1 MAVLIFNSSTIKS
14 CLTKS
19 LLTTVSLFGSSI
31 LAYIV
36 GLVSLNRLSFAIS
49 KIPSLL
55 SKDEGCGG
63 FNKFPM
69 PHKPPTVM
77 KEMAIIAIMLF
88 RIIFLLITPYFQ
100 FDQEIDGRKV
110 RYAILQTR
118 VASLDE
124 GGNDS
129 LKYAL

>member
-1 MAVLIFNSSTIKS
+1 
-14 CLTKS
+14 
-19 LLTTVSLFGSSI
+19 
-31 LAYIV
+31 
-36 GLVSLNRLSFAIS
+36 
-49 KIPSLL
+49 
-55 SKDEGCGG
+55 
-63 FNKFPM
+63 M

-129 LKYAL
+129 LKYAYAL

>member
-1 MAVLIFNSSTIKS
+1 MPYQVFVNDGEFVWL
-14 CLTKS
+14 
-19 LLTTVSLFGSSI
+19 
-31 LAYIV
+31 IV

-110 RYAILQTR
+110 RYFANESCI
-118 VASLDE
+118 S
-124 GGNDS
+124 
-129 LKYAL
+129 